1 VNGELFRPEEVYAAI
16 AGQGAEAGHEL
27 DPELLQAGQPA
38 PHLVPRLRPRHGD
51 RGSLVRAIQRL
62 GLDKNKVCIVSGI
75 GCSSRAVGYLD
86 FDTLHTAHGRA
97 LAFAT
102 GIKLS
107 RPELKVV
114 VMTGDGDCTAIGGN
128 HFIHAARRNI
138 DITTIVMNNSIYG
151 MTSGQYSPMTPKGMY
166 GTTAPYGNLE
176 RELRPLRAR
185 EGGGRDLRRPRDL
198 LPRAPPHRP
207 HRVGPAEQGLFGGG
221 GPRPVPHLLRA
232 QEQGGRPRRDA
243 QVDQGEHRQRQGGG
257 LPAAGEGGGQ
267 EAHRRALQRAG
278 PRVHRGL
285 RRADRQGAATY
296 DKFQGGLYGC
306 ASNSD

>member
-1 VNGELFRPEEVYAAI
+1 MSEFLSYFRRDMLPHIWCPGCGHGTVT
-16 AGQGAEAGHEL
+16 GA
-27 DPELLQAGQPA
+27 
-38 PHLVPRLRPRHGD
+38 
-51 RGSLVRAIQRL
+51 LVRAIDRV

-102 GIKLS
+102 GIKLA
-107 RPELKVV
+107 RPELKVI

-138 DITTIVMNNSIYG
+138 DITTIAMNNNIYG

-176 RELRPLRAR
+176 RSFDLCELAKAAGATYVGRATSYHVPLLIDLIEAALKNKGFSVV
-185 EGGGRDLRRPRDL
+185 EALEQCPTYFGRKNKI
-198 LPRAPPHRP
+198 
-207 HRVGPAEQGLFGGG
+207 G
-221 GPRPVPHLLRA
+221 GPVEMLEWLKERTVNVKVASSLPPEKTEGKLLIGELYNA
-232 QEQGGRPRRDA
+232 PAPEYTADYDEMVDKVQRRFDS
-243 QVDQGEHRQRQGGG
+243 
-257 LPAAGEGGGQ
+257 
-267 EAHRRALQRAG
+267 
-278 PRVHRGL
+278 
-285 RRADRQGAATY
+285 
-296 DKFQGGLYGC
+296 FQGGIYGC

>member
-1 VNGELFRPEEVYAAI
+1 MSSILGYFRQDNLPHIWCPGCGHGTVT
-16 AGQGAEAGHEL
+16 GA
-27 DPELLQAGQPA
+27 
-38 PHLVPRLRPRHGD
+38 
-51 RGSLVRAIQRL
+51 LVRAVQRL

-102 GIKLS
+102 GIKLA
-107 RPELKVV
+107 RPELKVI

-138 DITTIVMNNSIYG
+138 DITTIVMNNNIYG

-176 RELRPLRAR
+176 RSFDLCELAKAAGATFVARGTSFHVPLLIDLLETA
-185 EGGGRDLRRPRDL
+185 LRRKGFSVVEAVVQCPTY
-198 LPRAPPHRP
+198 
-207 HRVGPAEQGLFGGG
+207 FGRKNKVG
-221 GPRPVPHLLRA
+221 GPVEMLNWIKDGVVNAKAAPSLPPEKLAGKKLIGVLHDEPANEFTADYDELIA
-232 QEQGGRPRRDA
+232 K
-243 QVDQGEHRQRQGGG
+243 VQR
-257 LPAAGEGGGQ
+257 
-267 EAHRRALQRAG
+267 
-278 PRVHRGL
+278 
-285 RRADRQGAATY
+285 TY